1 MNKNIQALLHE
12 RAGYLA
18 RNLPARIKAVDEALR
33 ELGFEHKL
41 MTKETA
47 TAEPQEER
55 ASIAP
60 PAKRKK
66 A

>member
-12 RAGYLA
+12 RAGYSA
-18 RNLPARIKAVDEALR
+18 RNLPARIKAVDDALR

-41 MTKETA
+41 MTTETA

>member
-1 MNKNIQALLHE
+1 MNKNIQALLQE
-12 RAGYLA
+12 RAGYTR
-18 RNLPARIKAVDEALR
+18 RNLPARIKAVDDALR